1 MNTATVNMEVGGIQ
15 LEVEQHVYLEASKSI
30 DDHYDWSFPDTKS
43 IIDIDTVRYPSELRS
58 DTLFSS

>member
-1 MNTATVNMEVGGIQ
+1 MEVGGIQ

-43 IIDIDTVRYPSELRS
+43 IIDIDTDFEGIACGHERQ
-58 DTLFSS
+58 

>member
-43 IIDIDTVRYPSELRS
+43 IIDIDTDFEGIACGHERQ
-58 DTLFSS
+58 